1 MRSLRSL
8 RPGAGT
14 IDVEAFSLAYLALPN
29 AIFLFGWIAWPLGP
43 IAAGSLA
50 IGVAW
55 LLRREREST
64 GFPLGVLWVPLLAIA
79 SLWVLLGGVGHF
91 VFANSDWVVRD
102 AVLLDLVRDSWP
114 VAYRLDGIETL
125 LRAPI
130 GYFLP
135 AALVGKVLGVRA
147 AEFALL
153 AWTVLGVSLVFA
165 LMLRDRPT
173 LKAALIRI
181 VVFIVFSGMDIVGTI
196 AHYNPHAIG
205 DHLEWWA
212 FLFQYSSQTT
222 QLFWVPN
229 HALPGWIAIA
239 WLLACDPRRL
249 PTGPSIL
256 FVAFAPLW
264 SPLTAIGIAPIV
276 GVAILHRLVLDRTWT
291 SFARLLARLL
301 DLRVLVPAIAC
312 VVLIYPYLVLGSDK
326 IASGS
331 NADIRW
337 VGEDLLPRYVEFVL
351 FEFVGFA
358 LLLVQRDRRDPL
370 LWTAIIVLL
379 ALPFYRF
386 GPYNDL
392 AMRAS
397 IPALALLAIRLGR
410 WLSQPVAITKDPRSR
425 VLALVLLL
433 VGAVTPFNEVARVF
447 IKPRW
452 DMNVTSSVIDV
463 TRGTHYL
470 TPRDQ
475 PWANR
480 FLRDSA
486 PN

>member
-1 MRSLRSL
+1 LN
-8 RPGAGT
+8 
-14 IDVEAFSLAYLALPN
+14 VEARSVSYALAYIALPN
-29 AIFLFGWIAWPLGP
+29 AIFLFGWIVWPLGP
-43 IAAGSLA
+43 IAAAALA
-50 IGVAW
+50 LGVAW
-55 LLRREREST
+55 LLRRERQAA
-64 GFPLGVLWVPLLAIA
+64 GAALGVLWVPLIAIA
-79 SLWVLLGGVGHF
+79 GLWTVLGGLGHF

-102 AVLLDLVRDSWP
+102 AVLLDLVRDPWP
-114 VAYRLDGIETL
+114 VVYRRDGMETL

-135 AALVGKVLGVRA
+135 AALVGKALGVRA
-147 AEFALL
+147 AELALF

-181 VVFIVFSGMDIVGTI
+181 AVFIVFSGMDIVGTI
-196 AHYNPHAIG
+196 AHYNPHALG

-249 PTGPSIL
+249 PIGPAIL

-276 GVAILHRLVLDRTWT
+276 GVAIVHRLAVDRTWT
-291 SFARLLARLL
+291 SFVRLFDRRALL
-301 DLRVLVPAIAC
+301 SVIVPALAC
-312 VVLIYPYLVLGSDK
+312 VVLVYPYLVLGGDK
-326 IASGS
+326 IASGN
-331 NADIRW
+331 NADVRW
-337 VGEDLLPRYVEFVL
+337 VGEDFVPRYIEFVL
-351 FEFVGFA
+351 FEFAGFA
-358 LLLVQRDRRDPL
+358 LLLIVRNLRDAL
-370 LWTAIIVLL
+370 LWAAIVVLL

-397 IPALALLAIRLGR
+397 IPALTLLAIRLGT
-410 WLSQPVAITKDPRSR
+410 WLSTPIATTKDPRSR
-425 VLALVLLL
+425 SLAIVLLL
-433 VGAVTPFNEVARVF
+433 VGAVTPFMEVARVF
-447 IKPRW
+447 IQPRW
-452 DMNVTSSVIDV
+452 DMNVTSPVIDV

-470 TPRDQ
+470 TPRDR

-480 FLRDSA
+480 FLRDAA
-486 PN
+486 PSTGAGASPR